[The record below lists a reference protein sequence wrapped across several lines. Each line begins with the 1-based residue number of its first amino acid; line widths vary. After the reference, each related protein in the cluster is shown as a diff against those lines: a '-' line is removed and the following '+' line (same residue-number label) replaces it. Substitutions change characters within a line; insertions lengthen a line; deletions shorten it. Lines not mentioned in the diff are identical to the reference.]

1 MKCIVCEK
9 NIEGQSSPELC
20 KHDVNFCS
28 TNCLSDY
35 EKKLEELAKVANWD
49 NCC

>member
-9 NIEGQSSPELC
+9 EISADELIE
-20 KHDVNFCS
+20 KHDVNFCCE
-28 TNCLSDY
+28 NCVSDY
-35 EKKLEELAKVANWD
+35 EKKLEELSSVVDWD